1 MLPKL
6 KKWLPMI
13 VVCAVAAFAV
23 WSVALTLTAADADE
37 PSAKAAAGAQRTVA
51 GDEGEHE
58 PVPQPGWVSGN
69 GIVEP
74 ADREV
79 KLGADAQGLISKIDV
94 KEGDPVKAGQTIVEL
109 LDDADRSAVA
119 AAEAELAGAQARAK
133 LSDANAARAKRL
145 AASGAA
151 TTQEQDQAIYQDEID
166 QAAVASA
173 QARLG
178 QARAELDRKIV
189 RSPIDGTVLQLIVRA
204 GEYYNPQSSGASLAT
219 IGDLSKIRVRIDV
232 DERQVAGLKVGQ
244 KGYVTAKAFGDRK
257 FEGHV
262 VEIARR
268 MGRKNVRTD
277 EPTERIDTKIRE
289 VVLELDDG
297 HDLVQGLRVIGY
309 LEPEP
314 TRS

>member
-1 MLPKL
+1 M
-6 KKWLPMI
+6 
-13 VVCAVAAFAV
+13 
-23 WSVALTLTAADADE
+23 
-37 PSAKAAAGAQRTVA
+37 
-51 GDEGEHE
+51 
-58 PVPQPGWVSGN
+58 
-69 GIVEP
+69 
-74 ADREV
+74 
-79 KLGADAQGLISKIDV
+79 
-94 KEGDPVKAGQTIVEL
+94 
-109 LDDADRSAVA
+109 
-119 AAEAELAGAQARAK
+119 QARAK

-178 QARAELDRKIV
+178 EARAELDRKIV

-204 GEYYNPQSSGASLAT
+204 GEYYNPQSAGASLAT
-219 IGDLSKIRVRIDV
+219 IGDLSKIRVRLDV
-232 DERQVAGLKVGQ
+232 DERQVAGVKLGQ
-244 KGYVTAKAFGDRK
+244 KGYVTAMAFGGRK

-262 VEIARR
+262 VDIASR

-297 HDLVQGLRVIGY
+297 RDLVQGLRVIGY

-314 TRS
+314 ARS